1 MSGDALN
8 ALEEGY
14 TEAVRDPLW
23 GHVYL
28 TEGFADL
35 LESAPYQKLR
45 RILQLGPTAA
55 VYPGATHTR
64 AAHSIGVY
72 HLARRLLKVLLER
85 GAAGWTTGV
94 GVKSFLAAALLHDLG
109 HFPYAHSLKEL
120 PLEDHEALT
129 AKLVV
134 AEPLRTL
141 VARSGADP
149 YLTAAIVDGS
159 LPIRGDDQAVF
170 FRKLLSGVLDPD
182 KLDYLNRDAR
192 FCGVPYGAQDVD
204 FTFSRLHP
212 HPTRGVDVDSRG
224 IQSVEAI
231 LFAKYLMYRSVYW
244 HRTVRVATAMVK
256 KAVSAGLESGAIAP
270 EELYGL
276 DDEGLFTLLGTRRA
290 PAFALATAVR
300 DAHFYSIIAEFPF
313 SDEKNSHRR
322 WSTPEGRAAE
332 EERLAEELSSK
343 IGRKIDPAE
352 LIIDLPEP
360 ISFETGLFVS
370 DERVPFEQSS
380 TVFRP
385 SVVSSFSQSLRVF
398 RICISPEAAQAAV
411 PYCVHYKND

>member
-1 MSGDALN
+1 MGGDSLRALD
-8 ALEEGY
+8 EGY

-28 TEGFADL
+28 TPEFSAL
-35 LESAPYQKLR
+35 LSSAPYQKLR

-72 HLARRLLKVLLER
+72 HLARRLLRVLLER
-85 GAAGWTTGV
+85 GADAWTTET
-94 GVKSFLAAALLHDLG
+94 GVKSFLTAALLHDLG

-129 AKLVV
+129 ARLIL

-141 VARSGADP
+141 TAQAGADP
-149 YLTAAIVDGS
+149 YLAAAIVDHG
-159 LPIRGDDQAVF
+159 LPVHGNAEALF

-212 HPTRGVDVDSRG
+212 HPRRGVDVDSRG

-256 KAVSAGLESGAIAP
+256 KAVSAGLASGALAP

-276 DDEGLFTLLGTRRA
+276 DDEGLFSLLAGREH
-290 PAFALATAVR
+290 PAFALAAAAR
-300 DAHFYSIIAEFPF
+300 QARFHSIVAEFPF
-313 SDEKNSHRR
+313 DPDKKEHRALA
-322 WSTPEGRAAE
+322 SPEGRAVRE
-332 EERLAEELSSK
+332 ETLAADLSLRIGARVDPMELVV
-343 IGRKIDPAE
+343 
-352 LIIDLPEP
+352 DLPEP
-360 ISFETGLFVS
+360 ISFETGLFIA
-370 DERVPFEQSS
+370 DQGVPFEQSS
-380 TVFRP
+380 TVFRAP
-385 SVVSSFSQSLRVF
+385 VVESFSRSLRVV
-398 RICISPEAAQAAV
+398 RICAPESFAAAIE
-411 PYCVHYKND
+411 PYCARLENE